1 MSLAAVMRLYWHS
14 RCPVDEAFKQ
24 VQQLWIAPVVS
35 ERKEHR
41 LNMAGFKNLED
52 LVGDLEAG
60 LQKLRAGKLEP
71 EELTPL
77 VDDAR
82 ELCDRLVLLRFKAH
96 EFAYEVR
103 RKGPQGG
110 ADEQAIERQP
120 VRPFRI
126 GAAYQTSLIDAIEE
140 VSREQAEQAADAR
153 RLAGTPDLFDF
164 AAEPRAGAAV
174 SPEPV
179 VDAEEV
185 SEVALGAE
193 EVSEVALGAEEVSE
207 VALGAEEVSE
217 VAEED
222 WSEVEDD
229 FSIVPDEEAPDSVV
243 EQKEVLEPVAVAE
256 DVPSA
261 KHEGKSTPPED
272 NAPSLAEHMEMKA
285 IGDLRKAFS
294 LVEKY
299 ECIKGLFQDDAV
311 LFDRVLD
318 ALDNAGDYQLA
329 LLWLKQHVPGFDTWD
344 QEDPTVLRFLE
355 RVQRRYAPC

>member
-1 MSLAAVMRLYWHS
+1 MRLYWHS
-14 RCPVDEAFKQ
+14 RCPVDEAFKR

-164 AAEPRAGAAV
+164 AAEPMAGAAV

-185 SEVALGAE
+185 SGVVLEAEEAPKPVVDAE
-193 EVSEVALGAEEVSE
+193 EVSEVALD
-207 VALGAEEVSE
+207 AEEVSE

-222 WSEVEDD
+222 WSEFEDD
-229 FSIVPDEEAPDSVV
+229 FSIVLDEEAPESVV

-256 DVPSA
+256 DAPSA

-272 NAPSLAEHMEMKA
+272 SAPSLAEHMEMKA

-318 ALDNAGDYQLA
+318 ALDNAGDYQLG

-355 RVQRRYAPC
+355 RIQRRYASC